1 MNFHKLKKLS
11 GDASFRSFYRKKNI
25 NYSSVLVYSKK
36 QKKSNLLIYVAIN
49 NLLTKNNLL
58 APKLIDHNY
67 YKNYIELEDYGNLT
81 IFQMFKKKKINQ
93 LFYYKK
99 ILLLLNKIQKIKT
112 TKVKTFLDNEYKIP
126 NYSKEK
132 LASEANLFLQWY
144 LPKFIK
150 GKKKNIEKK
159 KIIKIFKNLL
169 NKLIYKKKVFVHRD
183 FHISNIMITKKG
195 FGLIDSQD
203 AVFGNIA
210 YDLASLIDDVRVRTK
225 DSLKD
230 KIFNEFIKKNKKLD
244 RGKFKNDFE
253 ILSVLRNFKIIGIF
267 SRLSKRDKKHQYLKL
282 IPYAWK
288 LIENRINNNIKF
300 SDLKTCI
307 DKNFPKKVRNY
318 EN

>member
-1 MNFHKLKKLS
+1 MNFNKLKKLS
-11 GDASFRSFYRKKNI
+11 GDASFRSFYRKKNF

-36 QKKSNLLIYVAIN
+36 QKKSNLLIYDAIN
-49 NLLTKNNLL
+49 NLLTKKNLL
-58 APKLIDHNY
+58 APKLINHNY
-67 YKNYIELEDYGNLT
+67 YKNYIELEDFGNLT
-81 IFQMFKKKKINQ
+81 VFQMFKKKKINQ

-112 TKVKTFLDNEYKIP
+112 TKIKTFLDTEYKIP

-267 SRLSKRDKKHQYLKL
+267 SRLSKRDKKHKYLKL

-300 SDLKTCI
+300 NDLKTCI

>member
-11 GDASFRSFYRKKNI
+11 GDASFRSFYRKKNF

-36 QKKSNLLIYVAIN
+36 QKKSNLLIYDAIN
-49 NLLTKNNLL
+49 NLLTKKNLL
-58 APKLIDHNY
+58 APKLINHNY
-67 YKNYIELEDYGNLT
+67 YKNYIELEDFGNLT
-81 IFQMFKKKKINQ
+81 VFQMFKKKKINQ

-99 ILLLLNKIQKIKT
+99 IILLLNKIQKIKT
-112 TKVKTFLDNEYKIP
+112 TKIKTFLDTKYKIP
-126 NYSKEK
+126 NYSKKK

-230 KIFNEFIKKNKKLD
+230 KIFNEFIKKNRQLD
-244 RGKFKNDFE
+244 MGKFKNDFE

-288 LIENRINNNIKF
+288 LIENRIDNNIIF
-300 SDLKTCI
+300 SDLKICI
-307 DKNFPKKVRNY
+307 DKNFPKKIRNY